1 MRKIAKGTAQRILPV
16 VVAVTVRPLCWLL
29 AKGARWKEEIKKKE
43 KKSAPALFRA
53 TDVWIMLA

>member
-16 VVAVTVRPLCWLL
+16 VVAATVRPLCWLL

-43 KKSAPALFRA
+43 KKKCSRI
-53 TDVWIMLA
+53 V